1 MVIPRWR
8 PAIANSRKPVSGPR
22 KEPDITPVTF
32 PEKEEYIGSY
42 IKSELGGEH
51 VSNKSYE
58 KYYGK
63 MIKPAWNS
71 KT

>member
-1 MVIPRWR
+1 MSKKQELKEKERV
-8 PAIANSRKPVSGPR
+8 KPVIVD
-22 KEPDITPVTF
+22 ET
-32 PEKEEYIGSY
+32 YIGSY
-42 IKSELGGEH
+42 IDSELGGKH

>member
-1 MVIPRWR
+1 MSKKQELKEKERV
-8 PAIANSRKPVSGPR
+8 KPVIVD
-22 KEPDITPVTF
+22 ET
-32 PEKEEYIGSY
+32 YIGSY
-42 IKSELGGEH
+42 IDSELGGKR

-63 MIKPAWNS
+63 MIKPAWTS

>member
-1 MVIPRWR
+1 MAKKQELKDKKETIE
-8 PAIANSRKPVSGPR
+8 PVVVS
-22 KEPDITPVTF
+22 
-32 PEKEEYIGSY
+32 EKYIGSY
-42 IKSELGGEH
+42 IDSELGGKH